1 MLEELEAI
9 ERRFEDLLRELAKPE
24 IFGNQS
30 RLQEL
35 LKEKASLEDI
45 VCKFRDYKRIL
56 GEIEEA
62 ETLLREERD
71 PEFHEFLKAE
81 FSQLQ
86 ERKEKI
92 ERELQE
98 ALIRKEERE
107 FQEVIMEIRAGVG
120 GEEASLFAR
129 DLFRMYTRYAL
140 SRGWEVGLISKTETE
155 LGGFKEVIFEIKG
168 RGAYERLKHE
178 RGVHRVQRVPITEA
192 GDRIH
197 TSTATVAVLRKPS
210 EIEIKLNP
218 EDLRIE
224 TFRAGGPGGQHM
236 QKNETAVRVVHI
248 PTGLSV
254 VCRDE
259 RSQYQNKM
267 RALEIL
273 RARLFEFERRKQE
286 EKLSKERRSQV
297 GTGERAEKVRTYNFP
312 QKRVTDHRIGL
323 TLYNLERILD
333 GELDKIL
340 DALAL
345 REKGEELKS

>member
-1 MLEELEAI
+1 MLKELEAL
-9 ERRFEDLLRELAKPE
+9 ERRFEDLLLELAKPE
-24 IFGNQS
+24 IFSDQS

-35 LKEKASLEDI
+35 LKEKASLEDV

-62 ETLLREERD
+62 ESLLREERD
-71 PEFHEFLKAE
+71 PEFQKFLKGE
-81 FSQLQ
+81 LSRLR
-86 ERKEKI
+86 ERREEL

-98 ALIRKEERE
+98 ALLRKEEGE
-107 FQEVIMEIRAGVG
+107 FQEAIMEIRAGVG

-129 DLFRMYTRYAL
+129 DLFRMYTRYAH
-140 SRGWEVGLISKTETE
+140 SRGWEVELVSKTETE
-155 LGGFKEVIFEIKG
+155 LGGFKEVIFKIKG

-273 RARLFEFERRKQE
+273 RARLYELERRKRE
-286 EKLSKERRSQV
+286 EDLSRERRSQV
-297 GTGERAEKVRTYNFP
+297 GTGERAEKIRTYNFP

-323 TLYNLERILD
+323 TLYDLERILD
-333 GELDKIL
+333 GELDELL

-345 REKGEELKS
+345 RERRSKG